1 MNTNNG
7 YNPLRLILAALL
19 LLAMSGCTV
28 KLIASYDETTDQ
40 NVTALQRKMETFL
53 TELETKDGL
62 PECSYSNN
70 SAFYTEAK
78 VDLSAIKVRVDAI
91 PNNDITAEQIVLL
104 TSSLNDLQALHQLKD
119 KKTTTEGEL
128 KCVSSDEIKA
138 LRSAFNASFTAIL
151 KLELA
156 KKRGEAN

>member
-1 MNTNNG
+1 MNINKG
-7 YNPLRLILAALL
+7 YNPLRLILLL
-19 LLAMSGCTV
+19 LLLGMSGCTV

-70 SAFYTEAK
+70 AEFYTQAK

-91 PNNDITAEQIVLL
+91 PKNEITAEQIALL
-104 TSSLNDLQALHQLKD
+104 ASSLNDLQALHQLKD

-128 KCVSSDEIKA
+128 RCLSSDEIKA
-138 LRSAFNASFTAIL
+138 LRSAFNVSFTAIL

-156 KKRGEAN
+156 KKRGDAN

>member
-1 MNTNNG
+1 MNTKKQ
-7 YNPLRLILAALL
+7 YDQVRLMLAALL
-19 LLAMSGCTV
+19 LLAVSGCTV

-70 SAFYTEAK
+70 SAFYTQAK

-91 PNNDITAEQIVLL
+91 PNNDITAEQIALL
-104 TSSLNDLQALHQLKD
+104 AGSLQDLQSLHQLKD
-119 KKTTTEGEL
+119 KNTTTQGAL
-128 KCVSSDEIKA
+128 KCISIDEIKA